1 MKKHHRLPAVFLA
14 ALIALSGLAPANA
27 LAHAAI
33 CSCLDNGDSTV
44 TCEGGFSDGSSAAGV
59 RVFVR
64 DSDDTK
70 VARGTMDD
78 NSEFTFDKPK
88 GAYTVIFD
96 AGPGHQV
103 EIDSRNIVE

>member
-1 MKKHHRLPAVFLA
+1 MPAAFIA
-14 ALIALSGLAPANA
+14 AFIAVSVLVPASA

-33 CSCLDNGDSTV
+33 CSCLDNGDNTV
-44 TCEGGFSDGSSAAGV
+44 TCEGSFSDGSSAAGV

-64 DSDDTK
+64 DSDDAT
-70 VARGTMDD
+70 VARGKMDD

-88 GAYTVIFD
+88 DAYTVIFD

-103 EIDSRNIVE
+103 EIDSRDIVE

>member
-1 MKKHHRLPAVFLA
+1 MKMHYRLPAVFLA
-14 ALIALSGLAPANA
+14 LLAGVSLLGPFDA
-27 LAHAAI
+27 LAHSAI
-33 CSCLDNGDSTV
+33 CSCLDNGDNTV

-64 DSDDTK
+64 DSTDTT
-70 VARGTMDD
+70 VARGKMDQ

-103 EIDSRNIVE
+103 EIDGRSIVE